1 MDRLNIRHKDFREVQ
16 IMFKPVV
23 LQHINLQSQQR
34 LRQRGWRYFILVV
47 LIQFFFI
54 LWAALSYTASA

>member
-1 MDRLNIRHKDFREVQ
+1 
-16 IMFKPVV
+16 MFKPVV